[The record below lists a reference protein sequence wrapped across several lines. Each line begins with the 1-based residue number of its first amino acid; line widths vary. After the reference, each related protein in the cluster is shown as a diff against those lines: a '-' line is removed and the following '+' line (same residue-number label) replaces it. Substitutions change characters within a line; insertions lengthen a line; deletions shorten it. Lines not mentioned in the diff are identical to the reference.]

1 MNKKRIAIF
10 ASGNGTNMERI
21 TQYFASG
28 DLAEVVLVVCNNKGA
43 GVIERA
49 HRIGIPLIMINR
61 GDFYETDHLSKE
73 LLTSGIDLI
82 VLAGF
87 LWLVPEHLIRTF
99 PKKIINI
106 HPALLPLFGGK
117 GMYGMFVH
125 EAVIRSGAKQTGIT
139 IHYVNEQYD
148 EGGVIFQKAIPVH
161 SSETPQQLANRI
173 HELEYTWFPKVIED
187 LLQA

>member
-1 MNKKRIAIF
+1 N
-10 ASGNGTNMERI
+10 
-21 TQYFASG
+21 
-28 DLAEVVLVVCNNKGA
+28 LAEVVLVVCNNKGA

-61 GDFYETDHLSKE
+61 EDFYETDHLSKE

-106 HPALLPLFGGK
+106 HPALLPSFGGK

-125 EAVIRSGAKQTGIT
+125 DAVIRSGVKETGIT
-139 IHYVNEQYD
+139 IH
-148 EGGVIFQKAIPVH
+148 
-161 SSETPQQLANRI
+161 
-173 HELEYTWFPKVIED
+173 
-187 LLQA
+187 

>member
-10 ASGNGTNMERI
+10 ASGSGTNMERI

-28 DLAEVVLVVCNNKGA
+28 DLADVVLVVCNNKRA

-49 HRIGIPLIMINR
+49 HRLGIPLTMINR

-87 LWLVPEHLIRTF
+87 LWLVPEHLIRSF

-106 HPALLPLFGGK
+106 HPALLPSFGGK

-125 EAVIRSGAKQTGIT
+125 EAVIRSGTKETGIT

-148 EGGVIFQKAIPVH
+148 EGDVIFQKAIPVNT
-161 SSETPQQLANRI
+161 SETPQQLANRI
-173 HELEYTWFPKVIED
+173 HELEYTWFPKVIEA